1 MVMTFNIVPPT
12 YFVYFLYHE
21 SRHIQTFLN
30 HFIKLFQLSLLYHV
44 QAFHTSRNC
53 KEVHQNKRSQPSPHR
68 VSKYYAKRH
77 KHKQHG
83 VICLILQTP
92 ESVAPPPLQSEQVLG
107 KTPSTAK

>member
-1 MVMTFNIVPPT
+1 MDSISGAASKALTTGAIFIASGRVPNMVMTFNIVPPT

-68 VSKYYAKRH
+68 VSKH
-77 KHKQHG
+77 
-83 VICLILQTP
+83 
-92 ESVAPPPLQSEQVLG
+92 
-107 KTPSTAK
+107 